1 MLNVL
6 VVSLLW
12 VAYANGNPSDD
23 SEVAG
28 PVVVLPRSPSPTAGN
43 HTGEEHPTP
52 SDPTL
57 KSLVKE
63 VAREVDTALLKV
75 NDLILMST
83 PLSCWASRSNL
94 PRGLLWQGTLQNN

>member
-75 NDLILMST
+75 NRITRNHPHVDST
-83 PLSCWASRSNL
+83 FMLGFQIEPAQ
-94 PRGLLWQGTLQNN
+94 WQAK